1 MQGSIRNYEILRNN
15 DTIRASR
22 EATTLFCEF
31 AKVIL
36 TPWQSIYQTLKS
48 DKTVEDLVR
57 DRIKPNIENDIL
69 CLRQMLCYTIK

>member
-1 MQGSIRNYEILRNN
+1 MQGSIRNDEILRNS
-15 DTIRASR
+15 DTTRASKQ
-22 EATTLFCEF
+22 ATTLFCEV
-31 AKVIL
+31 AEIIL
-36 TPWQSIYQTLKS
+36 TPWHSIYQTLKS